1 MGHPALYLRK
11 DSLRP
16 GGPVKYPVSSSLRHR
31 GKALELDS
39 SREMVTLIGI
49 TGEPIG
55 SMPWDF
61 VIDQILAYR
70 KPPAPKETRTEPRVS
85 LSFRVK
91 YKTPEGNQ
99 FDSRAG
105 GIGGGG
111 LFIESTTPLPV
122 GTKIA
127 MEFSLSEQP
136 PEWIPAKGVVAWV
149 CPKADQ
155 YTFSP
160 GMGIR
165 FCDMAQELRERIL
178 RIVASIESNGQAA

>member
-1 MGHPALYLRK
+1 M
-11 DSLRP
+11 
-16 GGPVKYPVSSSLRHR
+16 KYPVSSSLRHR
-31 GKALELDS
+31 GKALELDAA
-39 SREMVTLIGI
+39 REMVTLLGI

-55 SMPWDF
+55 SLPWDF

-70 KPPAPKETRTEPRVS
+70 KPSMPKETRTEPRIA

-91 YKTPEGNQ
+91 YKTPEGHH

-136 PEWIPAKGVVAWV
+136 SEWIAAKGVVAWV

-165 FCDMAQELRERIL
+165 FTDMAPETRGRIL
-178 RIVASIESNGQAA
+178 SILGSLENSGQAA

>member
-1 MGHPALYLRK
+1 MENAAIYLRN
-11 DSLRP
+11 DGLCS
-16 GGPVKYPVSSSLRHR
+16 GGPVKYPVSFSLRHR
-31 GKALELDS
+31 GKALELDAA
-39 SREMVTLIGI
+39 REMVTLLGI

-55 SMPWDF
+55 SLPWDF

-70 KPPAPKETRTEPRVS
+70 KPPIPKETRTEPRVS

-91 YKTPEGNQ
+91 YKTPDGHHFEN
-99 FDSRAG
+99 RAG

-111 LFIESTTPLPV
+111 LFIESTAPLTV

-127 MEFSLSEQP
+127 MEFSISEQP
-136 PEWIPAKGVVAWV
+136 PEWIPAKGIVAWV

-165 FCDMAQELRERIL
+165 FTDMAPEIRDRIL
-178 RIVASIESNGQAA
+178 SILESIENTGQAA

>member
-1 MGHPALYLRK
+1 
-11 DSLRP
+11 
-16 GGPVKYPVSSSLRHR
+16 VKYPVSSSLRHR
-31 GKALELDS
+31 GKALELDAA
-39 SREMVTLIGI
+39 REMVTLLGI

-55 SMPWDF
+55 SLPWDF

-70 KPPAPKETRTEPRVS
+70 KPPTPKETRTEPRVA

-91 YKTPEGNQ
+91 YKTPEGHQ
-99 FDSRAG
+99 FDSRGG

-111 LFIESTTPLPV
+111 LFIESTTPLLV

-165 FCDMAQELRERIL
+165 FCDMAPELRERIL
-178 RIVASIESNGQAA
+178 SIVASLESNGQAA